1 MNEWKFRAIA
11 VVAMI
16 SLIGSCAHASPSAQP
31 QVRLVSQ
38 SPTCARLFTAIKQ
51 RAVEL
56 VDSAL
61 KDGADIECP
70 AGRLSSTPL
79 MEASAD
85 GSLDIVKLLIKRG
98 AAVNAVTDDFGLT
111 PLTRA
116 AAAGHADVVKYL
128 IAHGAD
134 VNINVSDHGSSTY
147 LVTEG
152 IGPRYQSPL
161 SAAAF
166 QARLAIID
174 ILLDHGAK
182 IDAKDGS
189 AYTPLMWAA
198 TLGSRE
204 TIMLL
209 LKHGADRTIKSDK
222 GETAKDMAT
231 RYGYTEAADALDR

>member
-1 MNEWKFRAIA
+1 MNDWKSRVVAIA
-11 VVAMI
+11 A
-16 SLIGSCAHASPSAQP
+16 LICLFGPGAQASPSERP
-31 QVRLVSQ
+31 QVRLASQ

-70 AGRLSSTPL
+70 AGRLGSTPL

-85 GSLDIVKLLIKRG
+85 GSLEIVKLLIKRG
-98 AAVNAVTDDFGLT
+98 ARVNAVTDTFGLT

-116 AAAGHADVVKYL
+116 ASAGHADVVKYL

-134 VNINVSDHGSSTY
+134 VNINVSSHGSSTY
-147 LVTEG
+147 LMGEG
-152 IGPRYQSPL
+152 IWARRQSPL
-161 SAAAF
+161 GAAAF
-166 QARLAIID
+166 QARLPVID
-174 ILLDHGAK
+174 ILLEHGAK
-182 IDAKDGS
+182 IDAQDGS

-198 TLGSRE
+198 DIGSRE

-209 LKHGADRTIKSDK
+209 LKHGADRNIKSDK
-222 GETAKDMAT
+222 GETAKDIAT
-231 RYGYTEAADALDR
+231 RYGFTEAVNALDR